1 LIWYNLLKDVEVTP
15 EKEDSKSINITISR
29 PTAKDY
35 DKLDTKLNAKFTFD
49 DNIRCMGAK
58 QHLVRAR
65 ERVRKNK
72 LESISRLLGACDTQ
86 SLCLT
91 LNDIHVVNSISSM
104 TSPVSPTWKKS
115 LNNFKRKSQESKQQQ
130 Q

>member
-1 LIWYNLLKDVEVTP
+1 
-15 EKEDSKSINITISR
+15 
-29 PTAKDY
+29 
-35 DKLDTKLNAKFTFD
+35 
-49 DNIRCMGAK
+49 MGAK

-72 LESISRLLGACDTQ
+72 LESISRLLGAYDTQ

-104 TSPVSPTWKKS
+104 TTPVSPTWKTS
-115 LNNFKRKSQESKQQQ
+115 LNNFKRKSLETKQQQ
-130 Q
+130 